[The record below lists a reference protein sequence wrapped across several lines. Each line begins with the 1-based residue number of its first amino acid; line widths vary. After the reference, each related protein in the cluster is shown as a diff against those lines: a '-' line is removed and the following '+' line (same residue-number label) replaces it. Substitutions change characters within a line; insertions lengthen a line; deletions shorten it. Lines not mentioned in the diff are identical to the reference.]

1 MYDAD
6 ELDIPVDVVLD
17 QVPPSAYE
25 AGAASEVA
33 QVGDVDVA
41 GATAARVGPDPRLQV
56 LEALL
61 RQVRERRRPVH

>member
-6 ELDIPVDVVLD
+6 EIDIPVDVVLD

-25 AGAASEVA
+25 AGRAAEVVE
-33 QVGDVDVA
+33 VGDVDLV
-41 GATAARVGPDPRLQV
+41 GATAARVGPDPRLQA